1 MHHILKHLH
10 PAKILVIG
18 YLFYS
23 IIGCL
28 LLSLPISHEKPIAF
42 LDNFF
47 TAIAAVSTTGL
58 STIDL
63 WTNYNFFGQIIIL
76 LLIQLGGI
84 GYMTFSSFIL
94 LCTTQKLSAYRKKI
108 GASTFSFPK
117 DFSIQEFIGSVILY
131 SLLCELLGA
140 ALLSLVFWE
149 HGIESYL
156 WYGIFHSISAFCTA
170 GLSLFNNG
178 FIPFKDNILFNLLIS
193 ILAILGSLGFIVPL
207 DFYKRFTENK
217 TAISFTTKVIL
228 FITFTFLFFGTILFF
243 FLSAPVEETTL
254 SQKWMVSFFQIT
266 SATTTMGFYTM
277 DIASLSN
284 STLIL
289 LTFLSTFGSA
299 PSGTGGGLK
308 NTAFASLYAF
318 VKNTLKGQPASLWN
332 HEIPSK
338 RIKIATVAFV
348 YYVFMLSTGVFLL
361 SLTEN
366 QSISWIFFEVANALN
381 NSGLS
386 IGFTDK
392 LTDFGKVLIA
402 LSMLMGRAGVLTFG
416 IAISSQKDEKNIPYK
431 KAELVI

>member
-1 MHHILKHLH
+1 MHYIMKHLH

-42 LDNFF
+42 IDNFF

-58 STIDL
+58 STINL

-108 GASTFSFPK
+108 GTSTFSFPK
-117 DFSIQEFIGSVILY
+117 DFSIQEFIGSVMLY
-131 SLLCELLGA
+131 SLLCELIGA
-140 ALLSLVFWE
+140 ALLTLVFWE

-178 FIPFKDNILFNLLIS
+178 FIPFKDNTPFNLIIS

-207 DFYKRFTENK
+207 DFYKRFTGSK

-228 FITFTFLFFGTILFF
+228 FITFAFLFFGTILFF

-254 SQKWMVSFFQIT
+254 FQKWMVSFFQIT

-361 SLTEN
+361 SLTEI

-392 LTDFGKVLIA
+392 LTNFGKVLIA
-402 LSMLMGRAGVLTFG
+402 LSMLMGRVGVLTFG
-416 IAISSQKDEKNIPYK
+416 VAISSQKDEKNIPYK